1 MYIGCIK
8 VYARDPRG
16 PHSLRRSADGDAAAT
31 AEEAALQGP
40 SAQCAAAEEVPQA
53 RNQRSQK
60 SRSEITQSC

>member
-53 RNQRSQK
+53 RN
-60 SRSEITQSC
+60 